1 MDDIVETPKES
12 PRFSGK
18 LNSIFPEDG
27 TIDYDGQIGTPDQF
41 PLTPL
46 ELAEV
51 QSALGQ

>member
-1 MDDIVETPKES
+1 MDDIIES
-12 PRFSGK
+12 PKAPLRYSGK
-18 LNSIFPEDG
+18 LNSIFPENG

>member
-1 MDDIVETPKES
+1 MDEIIETPTDI

-18 LNSIFPEDG
+18 LNSIFPQDG
-27 TIDYDGQIGTPDQF
+27 TIDYGGEIGTPDQF

>member
-1 MDDIVETPKES
+1 MDDTIETPKAP
-12 PRFSGK
+12 PRYSGK
-18 LNSIFPEDG
+18 LNSIFPQDG
-27 TIDYDGQIGTPDQF
+27 TIDYGGEIGTPDQF